1 MFFSHLF
8 FSPPCLKVESG
19 DKDGLSNVS
28 NAQQAPI
35 DPMNEATQD
44 RDGNL
49 FFHISWPQH

>member
-28 NAQQAPI
+28 NAQQDPI